1 MPAKN
6 APITP
11 PAQQSLR
18 ALGERLRARRK
29 ALGLSAI
36 IVAEAAQVSR
46 ATLHRVELGEPAV
59 TIGTYLAVLHAL
71 GLDLSD
77 ITPTEPTP
85 LANADNADNADNAIM
100 VADYP
105 QLKAL
110 AWHIPGV
117 EQISREEA
125 RGIYSR
131 HGRHL
136 NTQAL
141 SATERALMLSLGLEP
156 PHV

>member
-85 LANADNADNADNAIM
+85 LANADNAIM